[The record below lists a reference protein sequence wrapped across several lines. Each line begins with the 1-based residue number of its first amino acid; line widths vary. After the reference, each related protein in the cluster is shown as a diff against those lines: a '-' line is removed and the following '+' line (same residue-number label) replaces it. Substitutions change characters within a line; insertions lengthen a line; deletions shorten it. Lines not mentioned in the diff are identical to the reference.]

1 MRVTTKGRYA
11 LRAITNLALAASD
24 KPIPIKQIAGDEEI
38 SPEFLEQ
45 IFFRMKKSGIISSVR
60 GPGGGFML
68 DRTPEE
74 ISVKDIFDAVGEGL
88 EISPCMGEEGCERA
102 ENCSVYDVW
111 QEASD
116 LIVSHFE
123 GLTLRH
129 IMDMNKS
136 PALDSLMS
144 GRELSV

>member
-11 LRAITNLALAASD
+11 LRAITNLALTASD
-24 KPIPIKQIAGDEEI
+24 KPVPIKQIAGDEEI

-68 DRTPEE
+68 DRAPED

-88 EISPCMGEEGCERA
+88 EISPCMGEEGCARA
-102 ENCSVYDVW
+102 ENCSVYGVW

-123 GLTLRH
+123 SLTLRH
-129 IMDMNKS
+129 IMDMNKD
-136 PALDSLMS
+136 PALESLMS
-144 GRELSV
+144 GKELSV